1 MTKVERLE
9 DILSRIEDGRNAPLD
24 LSWCASTV
32 GWLWKWRKI
41 SREQMEDFT
50 TRITTQFDMMR
61 GRYRDGN

>member
-9 DILSRIEDGRNAPLD
+9 DTLSRIEDGRPSQLD

-41 SREQMEDFT
+41 SKEQMETFT
-50 TRITTQFDMMR
+50 SRITEQFEMER
-61 GRYRDGN
+61 RYKCNYH